1 MARIRT
7 VKPEIWMSP
16 QVMNLSHGARLLFL
30 GLITQ
35 ADDAGRGVADA
46 RKLKAAIFGGDDI
59 TSTDVRR
66 WLDELASQRLA
77 NLYEDASHGNLYELP
92 SWKAHQSIDRPRE
105 SSYPSSKQAANPDV
119 ARRTL
124 DESRTSPREGSD
136 RTGPEWKGREGN
148 VPPRARE
155 PELSSPKTGGER
167 RQQTAGAWSDAELM
181 DAFAVVKSTYPKRTG
196 DQSVWLLGE
205 RAWRERLDEGVP
217 AAELLAGVER
227 FAAFVTAG
235 GVSGPHAVM
244 GPQKFFDRHAQNW
257 AQPWDPP
264 PTKADKRL
272 ANNLN
277 AAEEFLRR
285 TETGA

>member
-1 MARIRT
+1 VARIRT

-66 WLDELASQRLA
+66 WLDELATQRLA

-105 SSYPSSKQAANPDV
+105 SSYPSSKQATKPEV
-119 ARRTL
+119 IRRAL
-124 DESRTSPREGSD
+124 DEPDTSPREGSD

-148 VPPRARE
+148 VPHARE
-155 PELSSPKTGGER
+155 TDLEPSPPKGRNGG
-167 RQQTAGAWSDAELM
+167 QQTAGDWSDSQLM
-181 DAFAVVKSTYPKRTG
+181 DAFAVVKATYPHKAGR
-196 DQSVWLLGE
+196 QHWALAE
-205 RAWRERLDEGVP
+205 HHWRMRLDDGIP
-217 AAELLAGVER
+217 ADQLLAGVER
-227 FAAFVTAG
+227 YAAFVAAG
-235 GVSGPHAVM
+235 GVSSPQFVLGPE
-244 GPQKFFDRHAQNW
+244 KFFGEADKPW
-257 AQPWDPP
+257 SQPWDPP
-264 PTKADKRL
+264 PTKADTRL
-272 ANNLN
+272 ANNLT
-277 AAEEFLRR
+277 AAEDFMRR
-285 TETGA
+285 TEPAA